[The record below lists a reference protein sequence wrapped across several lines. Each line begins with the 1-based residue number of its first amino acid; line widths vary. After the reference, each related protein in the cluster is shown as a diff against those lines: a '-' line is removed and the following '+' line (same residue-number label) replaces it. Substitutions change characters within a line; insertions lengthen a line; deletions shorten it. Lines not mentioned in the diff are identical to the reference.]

1 MFVNFKDKIISSII
15 SVIPDNKIKF
25 ESGLKNYSF
34 SKKQNHN
41 LKKIMGFK
49 ERYVAKKMTVS
60 DLSIC
65 GIKYLIK
72 KNY

>member
-49 ERYVAKKMTVS
+49 ERYVAKK
-60 DLSIC
+60 
-65 GIKYLIK
+65 K
-72 KNY
+72 